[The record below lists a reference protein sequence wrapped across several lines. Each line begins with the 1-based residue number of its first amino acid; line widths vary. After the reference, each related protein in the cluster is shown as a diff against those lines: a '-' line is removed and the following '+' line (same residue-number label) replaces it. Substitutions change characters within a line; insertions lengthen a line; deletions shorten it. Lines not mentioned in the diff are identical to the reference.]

1 RCSLAQPQPKNWQ
14 EDYEHEQ
21 EKNQGALVSAKEF
34 GQGEVT
40 GAGKPSRSDCCRDF
54 CCKSGLQDALFEQQ
68 LGRFMKRASLIL
80 ALALSF
86 AAVSPIFAA
95 NQTKDTKANK
105 SSTAKEPKKTK
116 PQSSSKQIA
125 LTGSYIKRDTN
136 HNGLVTDGPNPVYV
150 L

>member
-1 RCSLAQPQPKNWQ
+1 
-14 EDYEHEQ
+14 
-21 EKNQGALVSAKEF
+21 
-34 GQGEVT
+34 
-40 GAGKPSRSDCCRDF
+40 
-54 CCKSGLQDALFEQQ
+54 
-68 LGRFMKRASLIL
+68 MKRASLIL

-150 L
+150 LDRKLIETSGAADLSQMLFRSGFRH